1 MAKKEISKDG
11 PKDLGTV
18 KEVYCSGV
26 AVTTTGQKI
35 FLANVAKGDRIIEED
50 GKKKVAPKAEK
61 PGAKNQAPKNDIKQ
75 SEVNPP
81 VIGGEEDGAGGSG
94 TPPANSNDNL

>member
-1 MAKKEISKDG
+1 MAKKKISKDG

-35 FLANVAKGDRIIEED
+35 FLANVTKGDRIVEED
-50 GKKKVAPKAEK
+50 GKQKVAPKVEK
-61 PGAKNQAPKNDIKQ
+61 PDAKNQAQKNDIKQ
-75 SEVNPP
+75 SEVNLP
-81 VIGGEEDGAGGSG
+81 VTGGEEDGAGGSDN
-94 TPPANSNDNL
+94 PSANGNDNL